1 MFWDSKEDENNFSEK
16 KKKNGGVESRN
27 LRFKI
32 SNDFDKYDLEN
43 ALKSQKNNSDWVWF
57 LPRRMSKLICKLLRH
72 PPVQPIH

>member
-32 SNDFDKYDLEN
+32 SNGFDKYDLEN
-43 ALKSQKNNSDWVWF
+43 ALKSQK
-57 LPRRMSKLICKLLRH
+57 K
-72 PPVQPIH
+72 

>member
-16 KKKNGGVESRN
+16 KKKNSGVESWT

-43 ALKSQKNNSDWVWF
+43 VLKSQKKKFRLSMIF
-57 LPRRMSKLICKLLRH
+57 A
-72 PPVQPIH
+72 